1 MELKNYT
8 TTNGEV
14 LLYTGNPD
22 TSLLENL
29 VKGPGDL
36 WHSSLDQGYLN
47 IFPELVY
54 QTAVFW
60 WYLNDLPELEESV
73 NWRINPN
80 AFVIRKRVWDF
91 FKGFDESF
99 DSIAMSG
106 LDMGYRMLRF
116 GGGTPMYV
124 KGLFQREAE
133 TVQIPKIDIYRFYR
147 KNFKARHSLYL
158 FARQIPN
165 TLLENI
171 KAFNQAKVTKFE
183 AFKTLPARP
192 LGDFNGEQGV
202 DVIIPTMSR
211 QEYTLQ
217 LLKDYKN
224 QSLLPNK
231 VIIIDATPEKERRT
245 DIYIDEDYPFELI
258 VRWQQSKGSCR
269 ARNEAI
275 RLCTSD
281 YIIFADDDTR
291 ILPDFVEN
299 HIRFLQTYGV
309 DACTGLDIQAQHYKQ
324 DLEDLKIL
332 IQEQGEK
339 ARKSGAAQGFNN
351 ANSCVK
357 RGKVEEL
364 IGNDVNFD
372 GGYGE
377 DSDFGYRLIKNGNIL
392 MYNPYSINLHL
403 KPPSGGYRV
412 WGLQASVL
420 GKKRKKQAWEL
431 DQPVG
436 KIKPVPSPT
445 IVYGILKH
453 FKPTQVKEYKYRY
466 LFLYLTK
473 DLKKLP
479 IKLFKLPYKIQQFN
493 KALLYAEKLK
503 SRGERFS

>member
-22 TSLLENL
+22 INLLENL

-60 WYLNDLPELEESV
+60 WYLNDLPELEESI

-91 FKGFDESF
+91 FKGFDENYH
-99 DSIAMSG
+99 SIAMSG

-124 KGLFQREAE
+124 KGLFQSEAE
-133 TVQIPKIDIYRFYR
+133 NVQIPKIDIYRFYR

-165 TLLENI
+165 TLLENTQ
-171 KAFNQAKVTKFE
+171 AFNQTKETKFE

-224 QSLLPNK
+224 QSLPPNK
-231 VIIIDATPEKERRT
+231 VIIIDATPEKEWRT
-245 DIYIDEDYPFELI
+245 DIYRGEDYPFELI
-258 VRWQQSKGSCR
+258 VQWQQSKGSCR

-332 IQEQGEK
+332 VQEQGEK

-357 RGKVEEL
+357 REKVEEL

-479 IKLFKLPYKIQQFN
+479 IRLLKLPYKIQQFN
-493 KALLYAEKLK
+493 KALFYAEKLK